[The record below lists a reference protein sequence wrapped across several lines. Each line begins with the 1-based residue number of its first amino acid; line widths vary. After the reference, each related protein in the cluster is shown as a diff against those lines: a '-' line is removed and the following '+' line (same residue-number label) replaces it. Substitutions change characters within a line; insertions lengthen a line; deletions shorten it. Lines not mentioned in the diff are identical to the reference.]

1 MMLKPDFSKT
11 GGLLPT
17 IAQDSETG
25 EVLMLAY
32 MNEEAWDH
40 TLSSGKA
47 TYWSRS
53 RQKLWIKGESSGHVQ
68 MVKEIRMDC
77 DGDTILLKVDQ
88 IGGAACHTG
97 HRSCFYQKVERDGTV
112 SVTGKPIFDPDEVY
126 KK

>member
-1 MMLKPDFSKT
+1 MLKPDFSKT